1 MRAGGVSAHLR
12 EAQFDASLFESAGK
26 LFQLLQVAGFLRV
39 RSHRGNRGHAPAT
52 AHIHAL
58 VSLRRERHDSAEMK
72 ARMQRKTEMKGQK
85 EASVFPLSE

>member
-39 RSHRGNRGHAPAT
+39 RSHCGNRGHAPAT
-52 AHIHAL
+52 AHLHAL
-58 VSLRRERHDSAEMK
+58 VSLRHDSAEMK

-85 EASVFPLSE
+85 EVSVFPLSE